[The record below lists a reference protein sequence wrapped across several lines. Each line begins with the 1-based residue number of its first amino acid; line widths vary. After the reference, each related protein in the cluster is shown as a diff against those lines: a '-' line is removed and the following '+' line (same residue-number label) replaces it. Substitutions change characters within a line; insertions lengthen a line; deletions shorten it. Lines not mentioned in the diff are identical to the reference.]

1 MNLTEKIISAG
12 PERWK
17 TKAIHQRVLAR
28 VLGLILGLTPI
39 HVVIGNQPLSVCA
52 LPSVS
57 TNGNILLLDPV
68 THVSIAF
75 LSDPNGRLADRSQP
89 VILQTVGPNDIGA
102 TLPTLKLVDALPEFW
117 AQPASFSP
125 FLKGPGAYSGQGT
138 EIRAQDWAGM
148 QATDRRAY
156 RLDPGLKLTP
166 VIAYS
171 VPREAVRLT
180 VKRVADS
187 LLVEW
192 AGVAGRTYQL
202 QFATSVNG
210 PFALVQTFNAA
221 QDGAIQT
228 NISPNGTQGF
238 YRVADISP

>member
-1 MNLTEKIISAG
+1 MNFSAG

-17 TKAIHQRVLAR
+17 IKSIRQRVFLR
-28 VLGLILGLTPI
+28 LLGLILGLAPFQ
-39 HVVIGNQPLSVCA
+39 VVLGDQPLSVCA

-57 TNGNILLLDPV
+57 TEGNILLLDPV
-68 THVSIAF
+68 THVSIAL

-89 VILQTVGPNDIGA
+89 VILQTVGPDEIGA
-102 TLPTLKLVDALPEFW
+102 ALPTLTLVDVLPEFW
-117 AQPASFSP
+117 AQPASLSP

-148 QATDRRAY
+148 QATDRRSY
-156 RLDPGLKLTP
+156 RLDPGLRLTP

-171 VPREAVRLT
+171 VPREGVRLI
-180 VKRVADS
+180 VKRVSDS

-202 QFATSVNG
+202 QFAASVNG
-210 PFALVQTFNAA
+210 PFALIQTFNAA
-221 QDGAIQT
+221 QDGAIRT
-228 NISPNGTQGF
+228 NISLNGTQGF
-238 YRVADISP
+238 YRIAEISP